1 MKKIPFH
8 LIIFSLYPVLALIAA
23 NVSEIPFGDAR
34 RGFYAALLLGILS
47 LGILQLLI
55 KNWHKAALVAS
66 IGLIL
71 FYTYGHIYSLIQG
84 VSIGPILIGRT
95 LILVPLWVLIWGVWG
110 WFVLRRIKKPQE
122 FTRIFNLIA
131 LVLILFPL
139 YSISSYVIQT
149 EQVRRSYQPEV
160 SPVLIDQSKD
170 SLPDVYY
177 IIVDMHARADV
188 LATIYDYDLT
198 WFTDALEEQGFYVP
212 DQSTSN
218 YGSTLYSLS
227 SSLNLK
233 YINYLGEI
241 YEADAETKEPLLL
254 LLQQN
259 KLFQIFK
266 GFGYQ
271 TVAFETGLYNT
282 ELRDADIYV
291 KPTAEQIK
299 SAQVD
304 WALNSFEVNLV
315 YSTLARVL
323 LDLHILENEGFS
335 VKTIETPY
343 MLHRLNIL
351 NIISRVP
358 DFSQGKEPHFV
369 FAHIISPHPP
379 YVFGP
384 NGEEIQHEVPFSLA
398 GPGRIKGGE
407 QEIQQYVDQLTY
419 LDTLILQMIDKII
432 QRSDIQPI
440 IIIQA
445 DHGPNAYTSVD
456 QLEKGNMK
464 EQYAIFNA
472 YYFPDRDY
480 SLLYPTISPVNSFRV
495 VLNTYFGG
503 TYELLPDKNY
513 ITPYYRRFEFI
524 DVTQRA
530 HDDPLIP

>member
-8 LIIFSLYPVLALIAA
+8 PVVFAIYPVIALLAA
-23 NVSEIPFGDAR
+23 NVSEIPFGDTR
-34 RGFYAALLLGILS
+34 RGFCAALLLGVLS
-47 LGILQLLI
+47 LCILQLLV
-55 KNWHKAALVAS
+55 KNWHKAALITS
-66 IGLIL
+66 IGMIL
-71 FYTYGHIYSLIQG
+71 FFTYGHIYSLIQG
-84 VSIGPILIGRT
+84 VSVGPLLIGRT
-95 LILVPLWVLIWGVWG
+95 LVLVPLWVLMWGVWV

-131 LVLILFPL
+131 LVLILLPL
-139 YSISSYVIQT
+139 YTISSFAIQT
-149 EQVRRSYQPEV
+149 QQVRRSYQSEV
-160 SPVLIDQSKD
+160 SPVSIDQ
-170 SLPDVYY
+170 LEENPPDVFYV
-177 IIVDMHARADV
+177 ILDMHARADV
-188 LATIYDYDLT
+188 LEAIYDYDLT
-198 WFTDALEEQGFYVP
+198 WFIDALEERGFYVAG
-212 DQSTSN
+212 QSTSN

-227 SSLNLK
+227 SSLNMK

-241 YEADAETKEPLLL
+241 YAADADTKEPLLL
-254 LLQQN
+254 LLKEN
-259 KLFQIFK
+259 KLFQVFK

-282 ELRDADIYV
+282 ELKDADIYV
-291 KPTAEQIK
+291 KPTPEQIE

-304 WALNSFEVNLV
+304 WALNSFEENLV
-315 YSTLARVL
+315 YTTLARVL
-323 LDLHILENEGFS
+323 FDLHVLENEEFTI
-335 VKTIETPY
+335 KTIETPY
-343 MLHRLNIL
+343 RLQRLNIL
-351 NIISRVP
+351 NIISRIP
-358 DFSQGKEPHFV
+358 DFSQGEDPHFV

-384 NGEEIQHEVPFSLA
+384 NGEEIQHDVPFSLA

-407 QEIQQYVDQLTY
+407 KEIQQYVDQLTY

-472 YYFPDRDY
+472 YYFPDGNY
-480 SLLYPTISPVNSFRV
+480 SLLYPSITPVNSFRA

-503 TYELLPDKNY
+503 TYEFLPDKSY
-513 ITPYYRRFEFI
+513 ISPHYRRFEFI
-524 DVTQRA
+524 DVTDRTKTDA
-530 HDDPLIP
+530 LIP